1 MYYAEVNKTFKLQ
14 MDTLASLAP
23 ILVLHS
29 EDEPD
34 FVQSAI
40 TKINKTNVG
49 KNAVDFSEDM
59 KDLE

>member
-14 MDTLASLAP
+14 MDTLVSLAP
-23 ILVLHS
+23 IFDLHS

-34 FVQSAI
+34 FVQSTT
-40 TKINKTNVG
+40 TKINKLNVG